1 MNYCSTCGS
10 PVQLGIPPGDDRQR
24 FICSGC
30 HAIHYHNPKMVVGAI
45 VMEKG
50 KLLICKR
57 AIEPR
62 LGTWTL
68 PAGYMENGETIEEA
82 AMREAREEAGAVLID
97 LQPYALL
104 NLPIVDQLYFIF
116 LARLEAGYFLAGRR
130 ALRCKLIDLEDIP
143 WDDLSFPVIR
153 RVLEVFVADYGK
165 NNFPFRILDV
175 PTARSQRAAPPL

>member
-1 MNYCSTCGS
+1 
-10 PVQLGIPPGDDRQR
+10 
-24 FICSGC
+24 
-30 HAIHYHNPKMVVGAI
+30 MVVGAI
-45 VMEKG
+45 VMEKE

-62 LGTWTL
+62 RGTWTL

-82 AMREAREEAGAVLID
+82 ARREAREEAGAVLID

-116 LARLEAGYFLAGRR
+116 LARLESGYFLAGEESLEVR
-130 ALRCKLIDLEDIP
+130 LINLEDIP
-143 WDDLSFPVIR
+143 WKDLSFPVIR

-165 NNFPFRILDV
+165 GTFPFRILDV
-175 PTARSQRAAPPL
+175 PRASLQRAAPPL

>member
-1 MNYCSTCGS
+1 
-10 PVQLGIPPGDDRQR
+10 
-24 FICSGC
+24 
-30 HAIHYHNPKMVVGAI
+30 MVVGAI

-50 KLLICKR
+50 KLLVCKR

-62 LGTWTL
+62 RGTWTL

-82 AMREAREEAGAVLID
+82 ARREAREEAGAVLID

-116 LARLEAGYFLAGRR
+116 LARLESGYFVAGEES
-130 ALRCKLIDLEDIP
+130 LEVQLINLEDIP

-175 PTARSQRAAPPL
+175 PPVRSQRAAPPL

>member
-1 MNYCSTCGS
+1 MNYCSACGS

-24 FICSGC
+24 FICGGC

-50 KLLICKR
+50 KLLVCKR

-82 AMREAREEAGAVLID
+82 ARREAREEAGAVLVD

-104 NLPIVDQLYFIF
+104 NLPIVDQLYFMF
-116 LARLEAGYFLAGRR
+116 LARLEAGRYAAGDES
-130 ALRCKLIDLEDIP
+130 LEVQLINLEDIP
-143 WDDLSFPVIR
+143 WDDLSFAVIR
-153 RVLEVFVADYGK
+153 RVLEVFVVDYEK
-165 NNFPFRILDV
+165 KSFPFRILDV
-175 PTARSQRAAPPL
+175 PMAR